1 MTENLIL
8 KIEFGKIEY
17 NLSSQL
23 QFENEE
29 LGLLL
34 LTENIAKMFLD
45 ITQESQLS
53 NLSKLDNEDINKL
66 QEPCPFFTNTN
77 VIDFN
82 FNFNVKFGVQDYILI
97 MDLKKINI
105 GENTIAVYATN
116 CKYSHKI

>member
-17 NLSSQL
+17 NLLSQI

-29 LGLLL
+29 LGLLI

-53 NLSKLDNEDINKL
+53 NFDKCDNEDSNKL
-66 QEPCPFFTNTN
+66 EQSCPFFTNTD
-77 VIDFN
+77 VIG

-97 MDLKKINI
+97 MDLKKASI
-105 GENTIAVYATN
+105 GENRMAVYATN